1 MQLGCFGFHRQIY
14 PQEGDSKKKWKIEFF
29 GKFDMP
35 TITITLLLLLCTVA
49 TATTTTAT
57 TTHFSWDR
65 RQELEEL

>member
-35 TITITLLLLLCTVA
+35 NNNNNKDTSKTLANNDNSITLNNYLFLDTN
-49 TATTTTAT
+49 
-57 TTHFSWDR
+57 
-65 RQELEEL
+65 